1 MNVALIPA
9 RGGSKSI
16 HKKNIV
22 KLGNYPLIYY
32 TIYVAQKTKLIDRI
46 IVSTD
51 DLNIK
56 EISCSFGAEV
66 PFIRPKAISDDYT
79 GDFEVVDNMLQWLV
93 KNEGFVPDSIIY
105 LRPDFPFR
113 KVKTLENAINIY
125 MNDQKADGLRSIKI
139 SQEIPYKMWKIKNNY
154 LVNVLGKIDIKEPHN
169 SARQLFPQ
177 TYYPIGYIEIYKT
190 QIVLNNKTL
199 KGKKIIPFIIQD
211 EIINIG
217 SQKDLEKAKSR
228 INNFQFD

>member
-51 DLNIK
+51 DFQIK

-66 PFIRPKAISDDYT
+66 PFIRPKSISNDDA
-79 GDFEVVDNMLQWLV
+79 GDYEVVDHMLKWIT
-93 KNEGFVPDSIIY
+93 KNDENIPDHIIY

-113 KVKTLENAINIY
+113 TVKTLNNAIKRFIH
-125 MNDQKADGLRSIKI
+125 DEKADGLRSIKI

-154 LVNVLGKIDIKEPHN
+154 LVNVLDKIDIKEPHN